1 MDINYTPED
10 EAFRAEVLSFLEGNL
25 PKDLKERFKS
35 GQKLSGGDYMR
46 WQRILGQ
53 KGWLAPRWPKEH
65 GGCGWTPMQMNI
77 YDEEAYRAGAP
88 RVLPF
93 GINMIGPV
101 LIEFGSTEQKERHLP
116 GIRRGEVAWC
126 QGFSEPGSGS
136 DLASLKTAAVRDG
149 DEYIVNG
156 QKIWTSYAHFSD
168 WMFCL
173 VRTDP
178 NAAKKQQGISF
189 LLIDM
194 KTPGIT
200 VRPIITMDGMHSV
213 NEVFLEDVRVPVE
226 NLVGEENKGWTYAKF
241 LLGNERTGIAG
252 VGGSKAEYERLIE
265 IASTEQ
271 KNGKPLIEDPLFS
284 AKLARL
290 EIELRALEL
299 TNMRMLSD
307 AGGSMSGAFSSLLK
321 VKGTEIQQRIA
332 EVQMEAVG
340 AHALPWQEAAMDPA
354 WNGETV
360 GPDYA
365 ISRVPTYFDR
375 RKATIYGGSTE
386 VQKNII
392 SKAILGL

>member
-10 EAFRAEVLSFLEGNL
+10 EVFRSEVKTFLEAEL
-25 PKDLKERFKS
+25 PKDLSDKVRA
-35 GQKLSGGDYMR
+35 GQKLDGEDFMR

-53 KGWLAPRWPKEH
+53 KGWLAPRWPQEH
-65 GGCGWTPMQMNI
+65 GGCGWTPMQVNI
-77 YDEEAYRAGAP
+77 FDEEAYLAGAP

-93 GINMIGPV
+93 GVNMVGPV
-101 LIEFGSTEQKERHLP
+101 IIEFGSEDQKARHLP
-116 GIRRGEVAWC
+116 GIARGEVPWC

-149 DEYIVNG
+149 DDFIVNG

-200 VRPIITMDGMHSV
+200 VRPIITFDGMHSV
-213 NEVFLEDVRVPVE
+213 NEVFLEKVRVPAE
-226 NLVGEENKGWTYAKF
+226 NLVGEENKGWDYAKF
-241 LLGNERTGIAG
+241 LLGHERTGIAG
-252 VGGSKAEYERLIE
+252 VGGCKAEFEKLLE
-265 IASTEQ
+265 IARTEK
-271 KNGKPLIEDPLFS
+271 KNGKPLIEDPLFA
-284 AKLARL
+284 AKIARL
-290 EIELRALEL
+290 EIDLRALEL
-299 TNMRMLSD
+299 TNMRMLS
-307 AGGSMSGAFSSLLK
+307 GSGTGLNGAFPSVLK
-321 VKGTEIQQRIA
+321 IKGTEVQQRIA
-332 EVQMEAVG
+332 ELQMDAVG
-340 AHALPWQEAAMDPA
+340 VHALPWQQAAMDPA
-354 WNGETV
+354 WNSGTV

-365 ISRVPTYFDR
+365 IPRMPAYIDR

-386 VQKNII
+386 IQKNII
-392 SKAILGL
+392 SKALLS